1 LIENSKF
8 VKGAEEFGA
17 HIPISPQEEFVNNI
31 YAALDAAT
39 ARELDRLENE
49 EGILPRCELGCFH
62 CCRCNILTNIAEAH
76 ALAQYI
82 RREFSP
88 EQLDSLRLRTQ
99 QWHEWDDSRPGR
111 HPSAEIGEQ
120 TGLSS
125 YDHCCPLVVD
135 GVCSAYS
142 VRPVVCRTH
151 LVSSPPS
158 SCYRANDPDSTEE
171 APAMLR
177 SVVIAASPFIMAMQ
191 EYIENQGVDFSRSKM
206 LLPQWLAIE
215 MGWDFA
221 ILL

>member
-1 LIENSKF
+1 
-8 VKGAEEFGA
+8 
-17 HIPISPQEEFVNNI
+17 
-31 YAALDAAT
+31 
-39 ARELDRLENE
+39 
-49 EGILPRCELGCFH
+49 
-62 CCRCNILTNIAEAH
+62 
-76 ALAQYI
+76 
-82 RREFSP
+82 
-88 EQLDSLRLRTQ
+88 
-99 QWHEWDDSRPGR
+99 
-111 HPSAEIGEQ
+111 
-120 TGLSS
+120 
-125 YDHCCPLVVD
+125 VVD
-135 GVCSAYS
+135 GICSAYS